1 MINKS
6 ITENNKKRPIIGRL
20 ICRNNQKQIP
30 LASESKNE
38 MEKGTILIVDDNKGV
53 LASLELLLETEFSEI
68 KTAHHPNQ
76 IISII
81 NTSPIDVIIL
91 DMNFSAGINNGNEGL
106 YWLKRIREI
115 APALPVVM
123 LTAYGDV
130 ELAVKA
136 LKNDATDFLLKP
148 WDNRTLVRKIKDAF
162 GSGKKRKNRIP
173 DRNKSPM
180 IVGTSPAMQQLM
192 KMVVKVARTD
202 ANILITGENG
212 TGKEMLAQEI
222 HRLSTRKEHSMV
234 TVDIHV
240 RSRRQRQMCIR
251 DREIHRL
258 STRKEH
264 SMVTVDM
271 GAISESLFESELF
284 GHERGSFTDAYE
296 SRPGKF
302 EAASGSSLFMD
313 EIGNLPLAM
322 QAKLLTVLQNRKI
335 TRIGSNKVIPV
346 DIRLLSATNK
356 NIQDMVDSGTFRED
370 LLYRLN
376 TIHLEIPPLRER
388 REDIHLFI
396 DYFMQR
402 YAAKYEKKEIF
413 LHEHALEKLCSY
425 HWPGNIRE
433 LQHTIEK
440 AVILCEGDVIRSKDI
455 FVKQTWSPQ
464 FSTTVP
470 NLEEVERQAIET
482 AIRQNDGNLT
492 ATAEQLGISRQTLYN
507 KIKRFKL

>member
-1 MINKS
+1 M
-6 ITENNKKRPIIGRL
+6 
-20 ICRNNQKQIP
+20 
-30 LASESKNE
+30 
-38 MEKGTILIVDDNKGV
+38 
-53 LASLELLLETEFSEI
+53 LLE
-68 KTAHHPNQ
+68 A
-76 IISII
+76 
-81 NTSPIDVIIL
+81 
-91 DMNFSAGINNGNEGL
+91 
-106 YWLKRIREI
+106 
-115 APALPVVM
+115 
-123 LTAYGDV
+123 
-130 ELAVKA
+130 
-136 LKNDATDFLLKP
+136 
-148 WDNRTLVRKIKDAF
+148 VRK
-162 GSGKKRKNRIP
+162 GKTE
-173 DRNKSPM
+173 SPM

-192 KMVVKVARTD
+192 KIVVKVARTD

-212 TGKEMLAQEI
+212 TGKEMLAQ
-222 HRLSTRKEHSMV
+222 
-234 TVDIHV
+234 
-240 RSRRQRQMCIR
+240 
-251 DREIHRL
+251 EIHRL

-396 DYFMQR
+396 NYFMQR

>member
-1 MINKS
+1 M
-6 ITENNKKRPIIGRL
+6 
-20 ICRNNQKQIP
+20 
-30 LASESKNE
+30 
-38 MEKGTILIVDDNKGV
+38 
-53 LASLELLLETEFSEI
+53 LLE
-68 KTAHHPNQ
+68 A
-76 IISII
+76 
-81 NTSPIDVIIL
+81 
-91 DMNFSAGINNGNEGL
+91 
-106 YWLKRIREI
+106 
-115 APALPVVM
+115 
-123 LTAYGDV
+123 
-130 ELAVKA
+130 
-136 LKNDATDFLLKP
+136 
-148 WDNRTLVRKIKDAF
+148 
-162 GSGKKRKNRIP
+162 KKRKNRIP

-192 KMVVKVARTD
+192 KIVVKVARTD

-212 TGKEMLAQEI
+212 TGKEMLAQ
-222 HRLSTRKEHSMV
+222 
-234 TVDIHV
+234 
-240 RSRRQRQMCIR
+240 
-251 DREIHRL
+251 EIHRL

>member
-1 MINKS
+1 
-6 ITENNKKRPIIGRL
+6 
-20 ICRNNQKQIP
+20 
-30 LASESKNE
+30 

-68 KTAHHPNQ
+68 KTAASPNQ
-76 IISII
+76 IISIL
-81 NTSPIDVIIL
+81 NTSSIDVIIL
-91 DMNFSAGINNGNEGL
+91 DMNFTAGINNGNEGL
-106 YWLKRIREI
+106 YWLKRIRET
-115 APALPVVM
+115 APSLPVVM

-136 LKNDATDFLLKP
+136 LKNEATDFLLKP
-148 WDNRTLVRKIKDAF
+148 WDNQTLVRKIKEAF
-162 GSGKKRKNRIP
+162 GSKKKNKVAP
-173 DRNKSPM
+173 PPAGNKSQM
-180 IVGTSPAMQQLM
+180 IVGNSPVMQQLM
-192 KMVVKVARTD
+192 KMAVKVARTD

-222 HRLSTRKEHSMV
+222 HRLSLR
-234 TVDIHV
+234 
-240 RSRRQRQMCIR
+240 R
-251 DREIHRL
+251 DRD
-258 STRKEH
+258 
-264 SMVTVDM
+264 MMTVDM

-284 GHERGSFTDAYE
+284 GHERGAFTDAYE
-296 SRPGKF
+296 NRPGKF

-313 EIGNLPLAM
+313 EIGNLTLPM
-322 QAKLLTVLQNRKI
+322 QAKLLTVLQSRKV
-335 TRIGSNKVIPV
+335 TRIGSNKVIPI
-346 DIRLLSATNK
+346 DIRLISATNR
-356 NIQDMVDSGTFRED
+356 NIQEMVETGAFRED

-388 REDIHLFI
+388 GEDIHLFI

-402 YAAKYEKKEIF
+402 YASKYERKNIS
-413 LHEHALEKLCSY
+413 LHEHALQKLCSY

-440 AVILCEGDVIRSKDI
+440 AIILCEGDSIRPKDI

-464 FSTTVP
+464 LTTTVP

-492 ATAEQLGISRQTLYN
+492 ATAGQLGISRQTLYN
-507 KIKRFKL
+507 KIRRFKL

>member
-1 MINKS
+1 
-6 ITENNKKRPIIGRL
+6 
-20 ICRNNQKQIP
+20 
-30 LASESKNE
+30 
-38 MEKGTILIVDDNKGV
+38 
-53 LASLELLLETEFSEI
+53 
-68 KTAHHPNQ
+68 
-76 IISII
+76 
-81 NTSPIDVIIL
+81 
-91 DMNFSAGINNGNEGL
+91 
-106 YWLKRIREI
+106 
-115 APALPVVM
+115 
-123 LTAYGDV
+123 
-130 ELAVKA
+130 
-136 LKNDATDFLLKP
+136 
-148 WDNRTLVRKIKDAF
+148 
-162 GSGKKRKNRIP
+162 
-173 DRNKSPM
+173 M

-192 KMVVKVARTD
+192 KIVVKVARTD

-212 TGKEMLAQEI
+212 TGKEMLAQ
-222 HRLSTRKEHSMV
+222 
-234 TVDIHV
+234 
-240 RSRRQRQMCIR
+240 
-251 DREIHRL
+251 EIHRL

-356 NIQDMVDSGTFRED
+356 NIQGMVDSGTFRED

-402 YAAKYEKKEIF
+402 YAAKYEK
-413 LHEHALEKLCSY
+413 
-425 HWPGNIRE
+425 R
-433 LQHTIEK
+433 
-440 AVILCEGDVIRSKDI
+440 
-455 FVKQTWSPQ
+455 
-464 FSTTVP
+464 
-470 NLEEVERQAIET
+470 NLPA
-482 AIRQNDGNLT
+482 
-492 ATAEQLGISRQTLYN
+492 
-507 KIKRFKL
+507 

>member
-162 GSGKKRKNRIP
+162 GSGKKGKNRIP
-173 DRNKSPM
+173 DRKKSPM

-192 KMVVKVARTD
+192 KIVVKVARTD

-212 TGKEMLAQEI
+212 TGKEMLAQ
-222 HRLSTRKEHSMV
+222 
-234 TVDIHV
+234 
-240 RSRRQRQMCIR
+240 
-251 DREIHRL
+251 EIHRL

>member
-1 MINKS
+1 
-6 ITENNKKRPIIGRL
+6 
-20 ICRNNQKQIP
+20 
-30 LASESKNE
+30 
-38 MEKGTILIVDDNKGV
+38 
-53 LASLELLLETEFSEI
+53 
-68 KTAHHPNQ
+68 
-76 IISII
+76 
-81 NTSPIDVIIL
+81 
-91 DMNFSAGINNGNEGL
+91 
-106 YWLKRIREI
+106 
-115 APALPVVM
+115 
-123 LTAYGDV
+123 
-130 ELAVKA
+130 
-136 LKNDATDFLLKP
+136 
-148 WDNRTLVRKIKDAF
+148 
-162 GSGKKRKNRIP
+162 
-173 DRNKSPM
+173 M

-192 KMVVKVARTD
+192 KIVVKVARTD

-212 TGKEMLAQEI
+212 TGKEMLAQ
-222 HRLSTRKEHSMV
+222 
-234 TVDIHV
+234 
-240 RSRRQRQMCIR
+240 
-251 DREIHRL
+251 EIHRL

-396 DYFMQR
+396 NYFMQR
-402 YAAKYEKKEIF
+402 YAAKYEKREIF

>member
-1 MINKS
+1 
-6 ITENNKKRPIIGRL
+6 
-20 ICRNNQKQIP
+20 
-30 LASESKNE
+30 
-38 MEKGTILIVDDNKGV
+38 
-53 LASLELLLETEFSEI
+53 
-68 KTAHHPNQ
+68 
-76 IISII
+76 
-81 NTSPIDVIIL
+81 
-91 DMNFSAGINNGNEGL
+91 
-106 YWLKRIREI
+106 
-115 APALPVVM
+115 
-123 LTAYGDV
+123 
-130 ELAVKA
+130 
-136 LKNDATDFLLKP
+136 
-148 WDNRTLVRKIKDAF
+148 
-162 GSGKKRKNRIP
+162 
-173 DRNKSPM
+173 M

-212 TGKEMLAQEI
+212 TGKEMLAQ
-222 HRLSTRKEHSMV
+222 
-234 TVDIHV
+234 
-240 RSRRQRQMCIR
+240 
-251 DREIHRL
+251 EIHRL

-396 DYFMQR
+396 NYFMQR

>member
-1 MINKS
+1 
-6 ITENNKKRPIIGRL
+6 
-20 ICRNNQKQIP
+20 
-30 LASESKNE
+30 

-76 IISII
+76 IISIL
-81 NTSPIDVIIL
+81 NTSPVDVIIL

-130 ELAVKA
+130 ELAVRA

-148 WDNRTLVRKIKDAF
+148 WDNRTLVRKIKEAF
-162 GSGKKRKNRIP
+162 GSGKKRKNRVP
-173 DRNKSPM
+173 DRSQSPM

-222 HRLSTRKEHSMV
+222 HRLSTRREH
-234 TVDIHV
+234 T
-240 RSRRQRQMCIR
+240 
-251 DREIHRL
+251 
-258 STRKEH
+258 
-264 SMVTVDM
+264 MVTVDM

-313 EIGNLPLAM
+313 EI
-322 QAKLLTVLQNRKI
+322 
-335 TRIGSNKVIPV
+335 RIGSNKVIPV

-356 NIQDMVDSGTFRED
+356 NIQEMVDSGTFRED

-388 REDIHLFI
+388 GNDIHLFI

-402 YAAKYEKKEIF
+402 YAAKYEKKDIS

-433 LQHTIEK
+433 LQHAIEK
-440 AVILCEGDVIRSKDI
+440 AIILCEGNVIRPKDI
-455 FVKQTWSPQ
+455 FVKQTWNPQ

-470 NLEEVERQAIET
+470 NLEEVERQAIAT

>member
-192 KMVVKVARTD
+192 KIVVKVARTD

-212 TGKEMLAQEI
+212 TGKENGENQGKQKKNNGNPEKDEKG
-222 HRLSTRKEHSMV
+222 KE
-234 TVDIHV
+234 
-240 RSRRQRQMCIR
+240 
-251 DREIHRL
+251 
-258 STRKEH
+258 
-264 SMVTVDM
+264 
-271 GAISESLFESELF
+271 
-284 GHERGSFTDAYE
+284 
-296 SRPGKF
+296 
-302 EAASGSSLFMD
+302 
-313 EIGNLPLAM
+313 
-322 QAKLLTVLQNRKI
+322 
-335 TRIGSNKVIPV
+335 
-346 DIRLLSATNK
+346 
-356 NIQDMVDSGTFRED
+356 
-370 LLYRLN
+370 
-376 TIHLEIPPLRER
+376 
-388 REDIHLFI
+388 
-396 DYFMQR
+396 
-402 YAAKYEKKEIF
+402 
-413 LHEHALEKLCSY
+413 
-425 HWPGNIRE
+425 
-433 LQHTIEK
+433 
-440 AVILCEGDVIRSKDI
+440 
-455 FVKQTWSPQ
+455 
-464 FSTTVP
+464 
-470 NLEEVERQAIET
+470 
-482 AIRQNDGNLT
+482 
-492 ATAEQLGISRQTLYN
+492 
-507 KIKRFKL
+507 RFY

>member
-1 MINKS
+1 
-6 ITENNKKRPIIGRL
+6 
-20 ICRNNQKQIP
+20 
-30 LASESKNE
+30 
-38 MEKGTILIVDDNKGV
+38 
-53 LASLELLLETEFSEI
+53 
-68 KTAHHPNQ
+68 
-76 IISII
+76 
-81 NTSPIDVIIL
+81 
-91 DMNFSAGINNGNEGL
+91 
-106 YWLKRIREI
+106 
-115 APALPVVM
+115 
-123 LTAYGDV
+123 
-130 ELAVKA
+130 
-136 LKNDATDFLLKP
+136 
-148 WDNRTLVRKIKDAF
+148 
-162 GSGKKRKNRIP
+162 
-173 DRNKSPM
+173 M

-192 KMVVKVARTD
+192 KIVVKVARTD

-222 HRLSTRKEHSMV
+222 HRF
-234 TVDIHV
+234 
-240 RSRRQRQMCIR
+240 
-251 DREIHRL
+251 

-356 NIQDMVDSGTFRED
+356 NIQGMVDSGTFRED

-507 KIKRFKL
+507 K